1 MATPEEIAAQRRAA
15 LEAAARQPVYGPR
28 NPQQPI
34 AAPGYSDDL
43 NTRRVQAYRDAQQQR
58 AAVAGVPLVS
68 PGYTPGLAGMQ
79 AAQDARMQRESVAAL
94 PPAPVAGRDPDV
106 PYAPVD
112 LATLPRTPASAA
124 LTAAASQPVYGPRNP
139 PGPPSLARP
148 PVPAGRNPDV
158 PYAPAPA
165 PIRPPVPAGRNPDVP
180 YAPTAQPPAAPVQTP
195 DQPGVAADFQRG
207 LVGTAKA
214 AGGALVYPAALALD
228 ASRRGVTSLVGG
240 DVNTLSGGADYLT
253 RKAEGAMTS
262 GYEDAAGASASLRAR
277 TAAQGRELIGV
288 QPAPVETAPTA
299 STTPSVATQPAQGTT
314 RTNADVL
321 AQDRA
326 NAAEFIAS
334 QPGATPA
341 TQPGAAGT
349 TLSPDLL
356 AETNQRIAA
365 AIDESRGPTY
375 ANKRGEYSMTGT
387 SPDVIAAARRRADT
401 GSGGVNFG
409 FAPGEAT
416 ARMQGYAAQD
426 AQRQAAFQA
435 KRQRLDAAVEGIG
448 LRNTIAQATDPQVR
462 RAAQTRL
469 AALETSGNL
478 ATQQAGETG
487 RANIAAGAELER
499 ARIAGQYGLLGA
511 QTQGEYGLEG
521 QDIAGKYGLLAA
533 DIKAQADQRVA
544 SASVDPKKQ
553 QEAMLLAAR
562 NQQLLDA
569 IARDDQEAIRFYTSG
584 KYAPVA
590 QGDRS
595 PISGITYDQPTV
607 AAMQESERLR
617 AQQQLQAQK
626 TQ

>member
-28 NPQQPI
+28 NPQQPV
-34 AAPGYSDDL
+34 ASPGYSDDL

-58 AAVAGVPLVS
+58 AAVAGEPLVS

-79 AAQDARMQRESVAAL
+79 AAQDARMQRDAVAAL
-94 PPAPVAGRDPDV
+94 PP
-106 PYAPVD
+106 
-112 LATLPRTPASAA
+112 PR
-124 LTAAASQPVYGPRNP
+124 V
-139 PGPPSLARP
+139 
-148 PVPAGRNPDV
+148 AGRNPDV
-158 PYAPAPA
+158 PYVPA
-165 PIRPPVPAGRNPDVP
+165 PVPAPVTP
-180 YAPTAQPPAAPVQTP
+180 TAPTVQQQA
-195 DQPGVAADFQRG
+195 QPGVAADFQRG

-214 AGGALVYPAALALD
+214 GVGALVYPAALALD

-240 DVNTLSGGADYLT
+240 DVNTLPGGADYLT
-253 RKAEGAMTS
+253 RQAEGAMAG
-262 GYEDAAGASASLRAR
+262 GYEDAAGAAASLRGR
-277 TAAQGRELIGV
+277 TASQGRELLGV
-288 QPAPVETAPTA
+288 QQAADTPAAVTPAIA
-299 STTPSVATQPAQGTT
+299 GTPSAAQTQAPAV
-314 RTNADVL
+314 TNEQVL

-326 NAAEFIAS
+326 NTAAFVAS
-334 QPGATPA
+334 QPGAPT
-341 TQPGAAGT
+341 T

-356 AETNQRIAA
+356 ADTNQRIAA
-365 AIDESRGPTY
+365 AIEGSRGPTPASPY
-375 ANKRGEYSMTGT
+375 LPAKRGTYTMQNT
-387 SPDVIAAARRRADT
+387 DRAALAERAAPT
-401 GSGGVNFG
+401 AGLTMG

-426 AQRQAAFQA
+426 VQRQAAFQA

-448 LRNTIAQATDPQVR
+448 LRNTIEQATNPQVR

-487 RANIAAGAELER
+487 RAGISAGADIER

-521 QDIAGKYGLLAA
+521 QDIAGKYGLLTA